1 MIFGPEAAPARLIKE
16 YGMPEVAGIVCA
28 QLWGLGG
35 GGCRTSPL
43 PGCRIIAVDPETGA
57 ACPPEGQGELII
69 QSNTVMNGYYGV
81 PEADAEVLR
90 PGPDGDLMGMDQG
103 IWAIKPPTAELW
115 SRGEKSA

>member
-1 MIFGPEAAPARLIKE
+1 MIFWPREAAPARLIKE
-16 YGMPEVAGIVCA
+16 YGMSEVAGIVCVSYGDWEA
-28 QLWGLGG
+28 GDVG
-35 GGCRTSPL
+35 RPL

-90 PGPDGDLMGMDQG
+90 PGPDGTLWVWTKDLGH
-103 IWAIKPPTAELW
+103 KPPTAELW